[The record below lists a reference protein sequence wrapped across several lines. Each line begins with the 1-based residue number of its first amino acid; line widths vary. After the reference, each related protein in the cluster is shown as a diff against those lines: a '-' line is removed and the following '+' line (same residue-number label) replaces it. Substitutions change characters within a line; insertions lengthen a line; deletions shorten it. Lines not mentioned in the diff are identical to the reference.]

1 MSASWDSDL
10 SSIIEKTNNNLK
22 LLRKIGD
29 KPQVRSPDVSVT
41 AAGHPSARPRAFV
54 GAQEDAGSTSSRGSA
69 RPRAFIR
76 GDDDTSSMGSRG
88 SARPKAYV
96 RGDDDTGSMGSHTS
110 ARPKAF
116 IRADDDSGSVSSRAS
131 ARPKAFIRPDDD
143 VGSASSRA
151 SARPKAFIRA
161 DDDSGSVSSRASAR
175 PKAFIRGDD
184 DTGSMSSRSSARPK
198 AFVRGDDDTGS
209 MNSSQGIGRSRL
221 DSGSSSGRPHV
232 GIAGGG
238 GLTAAMLQQHRATAT
253 GGTGLGM
260 ADLGAQ
266 RSRFDLDETRSMSG
280 VSASRLRRPLGANGR
295 VPHAR
300 GLGASMGPRI
310 RVPDAD
316 IPSDAPNHM
325 VDEIKKSLETHFAS
339 RNGAVDKKVA
349 DLRTDVAG
357 LTTQTSS
364 LSSQISELRDAVL
377 VSANSSPSI
386 NAPSASDPKIFAS
399 VQANA
404 AAIARLEEHSAD
416 LLGRKVSVDRE
427 LTELGSRVKAL
438 SSATMKIPTLED
450 NVEALVANRQKQEQG
465 LFKLADRVQLMHR
478 QMGSLV
484 DMKAV
489 ENLLSIRLTREFRE
503 MEDRLAQNVVR
514 MAEKMELKVQ
524 SMEKQSFSQRQES
537 LAALKSDLTDDIQR
551 LQSSALRKSDLL
563 PLQNAQTQ
571 SKEDVAQLSSA
582 LDRQEKKLQDAK
594 LANAALRDELAD
606 ARTELNKALQSQ
618 QRSTS
623 ALMEE
628 KLEQITTKSKEKS
641 SKVDDQLS
649 ELAKKQKKLEEATK
663 TLQET
668 MTQVKAE
675 AGQRWSRSSADREEE
690 NDKLRQRLA
699 RSVAE
704 LEALATTK
712 AEVERRFT
720 SEEQN
725 FQSRL
730 KELRVT
736 LTETEKQKESQRL
749 ELMQKLQEESKLM
762 GVAQGK
768 NSLLETLLAR
778 EKAENEEKNELVRKS
793 KKEVTEVREQIRNLE
808 SEKEKKVRQLTSELQ
823 AKQTQVGLLTKTLKR
838 IETASAKMLDL
849 SKREAK
855 TVRRVK
861 ATKEHELF
869 IAQLKLKEMERVA
882 QALQNGDEMKKQ
894 AALTAAST
902 EERKEL
908 EKLLLESQLE
918 KDELKQELEEM
929 TEELNAAKESQ
940 KVIMEDTI
948 TKLSSDYDDKISE
961 LKQQIADKEHAMRQ
975 LRDTLVEKSNLDA
988 LEDELAALRD
998 EKNDLLEQ
1006 IQRAQIEHER
1016 VTLKTETNLRLE
1028 HATEFAAMKAKFEE
1042 RISELE
1048 GAKSELEK
1056 TKTTVAELEKE
1067 LKEQEALHQREVA
1080 TRTDEIK
1087 EARSKIDECTA
1098 QILDLEETKARLEGD
1113 VSQMEANIGGASAE
1127 QEEELEAIKSQM
1139 QTEVEKLRAELALVS
1154 STLEE
1159 KQTQLREAKLSD
1171 ESNRQRLVEMA
1182 MAQEEMQSRYVS
1194 QIDSLTLKLN
1204 QERENSRAR
1213 EQDLEDTI
1221 DKLNAD
1227 VKTLKTESSKE
1238 LEAARSELTDQ
1249 MTELTAT
1256 LKASQHR
1263 EQQLQSRLKRI
1274 LEELVQAANASGESE
1289 VAQDAEMSDDEA
1301 ITHHLDALY
1310 ATHRRT
1316 AHELDRLQ
1324 AEYELTVKQ
1333 AAADSA
1339 TAQELDNQV
1348 KEHETQINELE
1359 SVVEQLREEL
1369 KEQYHKSAVIAKGS
1383 DEFSD
1388 EMATLR
1394 EEKRQLERQLQEE
1407 ERDREIREVSYQ
1419 RRTEMKERE
1428 VEELRN
1434 ENKTL
1439 TAAVAAVREKI
1450 RAVENVK
1457 FNDLGSLQNKLKDLE
1472 ERTAALQL
1480 DEKSVAN
1487 LEQDF
1492 TATRHEIVTLTAE
1505 VQSLYQKLTAC
1516 CGIVEW
1522 SELRAS
1528 VFDEEEKLTR
1538 VRSENARELAKVES
1552 VEQEVLTNAEFLNAL
1567 LVAHGS
1573 TGGDGDLLNDFR
1585 WMQKYASIAPEIVEK
1600 LRTVETRLRDAVL
1613 DDSTWPFQGAS
1624 KVPEGA
1630 ARPPKSQKSAVDGAA
1645 IALALEKAREDY
1657 FSETSDGAD
1666 EELQHDV
1673 DQPDVEQEGL
1683 AAQEGEGASLAHV
1696 DVEDQGSIGAL
1707 SHDDSGG
1714 TCAADDLVVAEHVVH
1729 DEQDRSREKH
1739 FDDEELS
1746 VTSEQDRI
1754 DEDGLESRVDRKT
1767 DETTNARIEAGF
1779 SGDGEDDDDMAE
1791 EVERRVL
1798 EHSSKQVNPRI
1809 DNECDDSDEFAT
1821 TIVHVET
1828 EEQSAADAEE
1838 ADELDPLEE
1847 SSFDNAVIA
1856 ALESREAYSTPD
1868 LISSRTNQRCEVEA
1882 DSEAYVAQDAITESS
1897 FDESMLSDNDEAN
1910 CDDVHQVGSYSAL
1923 PSERV
1928 FQSNNSF
1935 LSMESGAE
1943 VVEGSSPNIGQLEQ
1957 DNGVEASSASR
1968 NPAGQLAEELGELK
1982 ESATSKELE
1991 KSAREHEEESAPD
2004 EARGDEDHVVTE
2016 LSSTVRRTPLGD
2028 FDGKSWKNAETKPSH
2043 HVDNALDELSASGDR
2058 DVLVERSREGN
2069 ELEQSVGHDHSE
2081 DMGQST
2087 SSLRGITHR
2096 AEGASYLGDDTA
2108 VATCSLSV
2116 EDDASM
2122 ESLDESE
2129 EHSTASDAIVAHED
2143 GNVEAFSS
2151 SLASGLPEN
2160 GSSTGRTL
2168 DIHPH
2173 GSKDDGIHTDRREAV
2188 VFRSDILES
2197 SFNPDVQSDFDDEA
2211 SAELSTLPIKRQ
2223 DEAEDEW
2230 SQEQLR
2236 VAEHSL
2242 DGALVPEDDEKAAT
2256 GTLAS
2261 DPAPPLT
2268 LSIED
2273 DENSV
2278 EETMAAQS
2286 QPIASLNRF
2295 GMGSRRFNL
2304 EEDDEM
2310 DEIERLLLDQSAT
2323 SLQKRQQRSGR
2334 SSTMDDE
2341 DEIGEPSL
2349 QYRGNESDEFGEES
2363 MRSKD
2368 DNEFEEDL
2376 SIDDS
2381 DSNTLAD
2388 QHDEDSAAAE
2398 LPTTGRRSELSE
2410 SCDEANTKNMSAS
2423 SFEGVETKRLH
2434 EEHAA
2439 ISSEIGLDQLAAS
2452 IASAESEE
2460 STPSAGNNT
2469 AAASSYAQYSE
2480 ASLERASRHT
2490 YDDTLAFQSADDD
2503 TEPIALENSFD
2514 GGMQSD
2520 GASPMPRRLEDG
2532 DSSEEETMPVQTL
2545 PTFLASLSRFGTG
2558 SRRSNLEEDDEM
2570 DEIERLLLDQSA
2582 SSMQK
2587 RQQQPG
2593 RSSTMD
2599 DDDEFGE
2606 SSLQSRG
2613 EESDEFGEESMR
2625 SKDDNEFVDVLKR
2638 SGDDTVDVLSA
2649 HDKQL
2654 LPSSLTRRRLTE
2666 EYEGNEVSEELTS
2679 AMRRTPSEESAA
2691 SLKNVEHEPSHEDNE
2706 LEQSAAS
2713 IASGDYAEELEES
2726 ASSVQSTT
2734 QRYKGK
2740 NCNISVA
2747 RADTEQLDASNS
2759 FDNDAATDDLYTYAT
2774 DPLQGSALSV
2784 DNDGSDLEESSSS
2797 LASGSRGEDAP
2808 ARATHDDASYTNRD
2822 AVVESR
2828 PDPLESSFDADVE
2841 PDGDDEA
2848 RASFDTEIAT
2858 QPTKHREEADDK
2870 WRDEQ
2875 LRHEHP
2881 PSRFM
2886 AGEEESDVDDNE
2898 PARTP
2903 AMTLRTEED
2912 KSSEEET
2919 RPLQTQPTF
2928 SASLTRLGMSSRRLN
2943 LEEDDE
2949 MDEIERSLLHQRAS
2963 SRQERQQQPRPGAR
2977 DDEGEFGESSVQSRD
2992 DEEDA
2997 IGGDSIRSHEDNN
3010 ECGDVL
3016 TRPRGNEFDAR
3027 SIQHDEETGRQQS
3040 NQVTGGTRHQVS
3052 DDDDEVGEDDAL
3064 EASPARFDEGAL
3076 AASFDEDTELELA
3089 AAGIP
3094 SSHQAE
3100 EITTFKESTSSM
3112 RSGDQHVTHGNALQN
3127 SVVMMDRIELAHG
3140 EATKPSLADSDF
3152 ENDTGL
3158 HTDGVEHST
3167 SSFDTTAVA
3176 FEEDEGNAPEA
3187 SSSCLAS
3194 EARDNYSR
3202 SSTGRTSDI
3211 QPHDSEDDGIHTD
3224 RGEAVVYRS
3233 DILESSFDPDVQS
3246 DFDDEASAELST
3258 LPIKRQD
3265 EAEDEWSQEQLRVA
3279 EHSLDGALVPED
3291 DEKAA
3296 TGTLAS
3302 DPAPPLT
3309 LSIEDDE
3316 NSVEETMAAQSQPIA
3331 SLNRF
3336 GMGSR
3341 RFNLE
3346 EDDEMDEI
3354 ERLLLDQ
3361 SATSLQKRQ
3370 QRSGRSSTMDDEDEI
3385 GEPSL
3390 QYRGNESDE
3399 FGEESMRSKDDN
3411 EFEEDLSIDDSD
3423 SNTLADQ
3430 HDEDSAAAE
3439 LPTTGRRSELSE
3451 SCDEANT
3458 KNMSASS
3465 FEGVETK
3472 RLHEEH
3478 ATIRSEIELDQ
3489 SAASIASAESEESTP
3504 SAGNNTAAASSYAQY
3519 SEASLERASRHTN
3532 DDTLAFQSADDDTEP
3547 NPLENSFDEGM
3558 QSDGASPIA
3567 RRLEEGDSSEEETMA
3582 VQTQLTFSASLSRFG
3597 TGSRRSNLEEDDEMD
3612 EIERLLLDQSASS
3625 MQKRQQ
3631 QPGRS
3636 STMDDEDEI
3645 GESSLQSRGEESDEF
3660 GEESMRSKDD
3670 NEFVDVSKR
3679 SGDDTVDV
3687 LSAHDKQLLPSS
3699 LTRRRLTEEYEGN
3712 EVSEELTSAMRRTP
3726 SEESAASLKNVEH
3739 EPPHED
3745 NELEQ
3750 SAASIASGDY
3760 AEELEESASSVQST
3774 TQRYKGK
3781 NCNISVARADTEQLD
3796 ASNSFDNDAATDDLY
3811 TYATDPLQGSALS
3824 VDNDGSDLEE
3834 SSSSLASGSRGEDA
3848 PARATLDDAS
3858 YTNRD
3863 AVVES
3868 RPDPL
3873 ESSFDADV
3881 EPDGDDEA
3889 RASFDTEIATQPTKH
3904 REEADDKWRDEQL
3917 RHEHPPSRFMA
3928 GEEESDVDD
3937 NEPARTPAMTLRT
3950 EEDKSSEEETRPL
3963 QTQPTFSA
3971 SLTRLGMSSRRLNLE
3986 EDDEMDEIERLLLHQ
4001 RASSRQ
4007 ERQQQPRPGA
4017 RDDEGEF
4024 GESSV
4029 QSRDDE
4035 EDAIGGDSIRSHE
4048 DNNECG
4054 DVLTRPRGNEF
4065 DARSIQH
4072 DEETGRQQSNQV
4084 TGGTRHQVSDD
4095 DDEVGEDDALEASP
4109 ARFDEGALAA
4119 SFDEDTELELAAAGI
4134 PSSHQAEEITT
4145 FKESTSSMRSGDQ
4158 HVTHGNAL
4166 QNSVV
4171 MMDRIELAHGEATK
4185 PSLADSDF
4193 ENDTGLHTD
4202 GVEHSTSSFDT
4213 TAVAFEEDE
4222 GNAPEASS
4230 SCLASEARDNY
4241 SRSSTG
4247 RTSDIQPHDS
4257 EDDGIHTDR
4266 GEAVV
4271 YRSDILESS
4280 FDPDVQSDFDD
4291 EASAELSTLPI
4302 KRQDEAEDEW
4312 SQEQLRVAEH
4322 SLDGALVPEDDE
4334 KAATG
4339 TLASDPAPPLT
4350 LSIEDDENSVEETMA
4365 AQSQPIAS
4373 LNRFGMGSR
4382 RFNLEEDDEMDEI
4395 ERLLLD
4401 QSATSLQK
4409 RQQRSGRSSTMD
4421 DEDEIG
4427 EPSLQY
4433 RGNESDEFGEESMR
4447 SKDDNEFEEDLAI
4460 DESDSNTL
4468 ADQHDEDSAAAELPT
4483 TGRRSELSESCDKAN
4498 ARNISAS
4505 SFEGLETKRL
4515 HEEHATIRSEIELDQ
4530 LAASI
4535 ASAESEEPTPSAGND
4550 AVAASRSQTQYSEA
4564 PLERASRHTYDDTLA
4579 FQSDD
4584 DDTEPN
4590 PLENSFDEGMQS
4602 DGASPIARRLEDGDS
4617 SEEETMPVQTQSTF
4631 SASLSRFGT
4640 GSRRSNLE
4648 EDDETDEIERLIL
4661 DQSASSMQK
4670 RQQQPG
4676 RSSRPGT
4683 TDEDDEFGE
4692 LSLPSRGDESD
4703 EFTDNSIRS
4712 REENELEGVSTRQW
4726 DNAFAVRSTRSN
4738 EARQQ
4743 QGERFTRPNATD
4755 DEDELAELSRESH
4768 TDDIEFGK
4776 DSLRLRAH
4784 QDEKGETLIRSRS
4797 HEEDDFGE
4805 ASIGSRDGEPV
4816 EVANTS
4822 RLHGEGGWNLRETNE
4837 LSQALSSLR
4846 GEHELGRTPIHSYL
4860 QEENEHD
4867 ESTLRSHRKETPAGL
4882 SDSRE
4887 DYEFGEASMRSG
4899 SDEDDD
4905 DFGEMSIPLQEEEP
4919 AAPPAPSRLLNVR
4932 DVEYSTRPANFSGRD
4947 VVSYHEG
4954 LMHSPVKPSNNTT
4967 AAASHNDSASEVE
4980 RDYMD
4985 DSFDLDESLEEQE
4998 DGDERDV

>member
-736 LTETEKQKESQRL
+736 LTDTEKQKEAQRL

-838 IETASAKMLDL
+838 IETASAKLLDL

-929 TEELNAAKESQ
+929 TEEFNAAKESQ

-961 LKQQIADKEHAMRQ
+961 LKQQIADKEQAMRQ

-1042 RISELE
+1042 RILELE

-1171 ESNRQRLVEMA
+1171 EFNRQRLVEMA

-1407 ERDREIREVSYQ
+1407 ERDREKREVSYQ

-1613 DDSTWPFQGAS
+1613 DDSTWLFQGAS

-2016 LSSTVRRTPLGD
+2016 LSSTVRRIPLGD

-2069 ELEQSVGHDHSE
+2069 ELEQSPHDSE
-2081 DMGQST
+2081 
-2087 SSLRGITHR
+2087 
-2096 AEGASYLGDDTA
+2096 
-2108 VATCSLSV
+2108 
-2116 EDDASM
+2116 
-2122 ESLDESE
+2122 
-2129 EHSTASDAIVAHED
+2129 
-2143 GNVEAFSS
+2143 
-2151 SLASGLPEN
+2151 
-2160 GSSTGRTL
+2160 
-2168 DIHPH
+2168 
-2173 GSKDDGIHTDRREAV
+2173 DDGIHTDRREAV

-2197 SFNPDVQSDFDDEA
+2197 SFDPDVQSDFNDEA

-2261 DPAPPLT
+2261 DPAPPLA

-2278 EETMAAQS
+2278 EETMAAQT

-2310 DEIERLLLDQSAT
+2310 DEIERLLLDQMT
-2323 SLQKRQQRSGR
+2323 SSEKSQ
-2334 SSTMDDE
+2334 
-2341 DEIGEPSL
+2341 
-2349 QYRGNESDEFGEES
+2349 

-2376 SIDDS
+2376 AIDES

-2410 SCDEANTKNMSAS
+2410 SCDEANTKN
-2423 SFEGVETKRLH
+2423 
-2434 EEHAA
+2434 
-2439 ISSEIGLDQLAAS
+2439 I
-2452 IASAESEE
+2452 
-2460 STPSAGNNT
+2460 
-2469 AAASSYAQYSE
+2469 
-2480 ASLERASRHT
+2480 
-2490 YDDTLAFQSADDD
+2490 
-2503 TEPIALENSFD
+2503 
-2514 GGMQSD
+2514 
-2520 GASPMPRRLEDG
+2520 
-2532 DSSEEETMPVQTL
+2532 
-2545 PTFLASLSRFGTG
+2545 
-2558 SRRSNLEEDDEM
+2558 
-2570 DEIERLLLDQSA
+2570 
-2582 SSMQK
+2582 
-2587 RQQQPG
+2587 
-2593 RSSTMD
+2593 
-2599 DDDEFGE
+2599 
-2606 SSLQSRG
+2606 
-2613 EESDEFGEESMR
+2613 
-2625 SKDDNEFVDVLKR
+2625 
-2638 SGDDTVDVLSA
+2638 
-2649 HDKQL
+2649 
-2654 LPSSLTRRRLTE
+2654 
-2666 EYEGNEVSEELTS
+2666 
-2679 AMRRTPSEESAA
+2679 
-2691 SLKNVEHEPSHEDNE
+2691 
-2706 LEQSAAS
+2706 
-2713 IASGDYAEELEES
+2713 
-2726 ASSVQSTT
+2726 
-2734 QRYKGK
+2734 
-2740 NCNISVA
+2740 
-2747 RADTEQLDASNS
+2747 
-2759 FDNDAATDDLYTYAT
+2759 
-2774 DPLQGSALSV
+2774 
-2784 DNDGSDLEESSSS
+2784 
-2797 LASGSRGEDAP
+2797 
-2808 ARATHDDASYTNRD
+2808 
-2822 AVVESR
+2822 
-2828 PDPLESSFDADVE
+2828 
-2841 PDGDDEA
+2841 
-2848 RASFDTEIAT
+2848 
-2858 QPTKHREEADDK
+2858 
-2870 WRDEQ
+2870 
-2875 LRHEHP
+2875 
-2881 PSRFM
+2881 
-2886 AGEEESDVDDNE
+2886 
-2898 PARTP
+2898 
-2903 AMTLRTEED
+2903 
-2912 KSSEEET
+2912 
-2919 RPLQTQPTF
+2919 
-2928 SASLTRLGMSSRRLN
+2928 
-2943 LEEDDE
+2943 
-2949 MDEIERSLLHQRAS
+2949 
-2963 SRQERQQQPRPGAR
+2963 
-2977 DDEGEFGESSVQSRD
+2977 
-2992 DEEDA
+2992 
-2997 IGGDSIRSHEDNN
+2997 
-3010 ECGDVL
+3010 
-3016 TRPRGNEFDAR
+3016 
-3027 SIQHDEETGRQQS
+3027 
-3040 NQVTGGTRHQVS
+3040 
-3052 DDDDEVGEDDAL
+3052 
-3064 EASPARFDEGAL
+3064 
-3076 AASFDEDTELELA
+3076 
-3089 AAGIP
+3089 
-3094 SSHQAE
+3094 
-3100 EITTFKESTSSM
+3100 
-3112 RSGDQHVTHGNALQN
+3112 
-3127 SVVMMDRIELAHG
+3127 
-3140 EATKPSLADSDF
+3140 
-3152 ENDTGL
+3152 
-3158 HTDGVEHST
+3158 
-3167 SSFDTTAVA
+3167 
-3176 FEEDEGNAPEA
+3176 
-3187 SSSCLAS
+3187 
-3194 EARDNYSR
+3194 
-3202 SSTGRTSDI
+3202 
-3211 QPHDSEDDGIHTD
+3211 
-3224 RGEAVVYRS
+3224 
-3233 DILESSFDPDVQS
+3233 
-3246 DFDDEASAELST
+3246 
-3258 LPIKRQD
+3258 
-3265 EAEDEWSQEQLRVA
+3265 
-3279 EHSLDGALVPED
+3279 
-3291 DEKAA
+3291 
-3296 TGTLAS
+3296 
-3302 DPAPPLT
+3302 
-3309 LSIEDDE
+3309 
-3316 NSVEETMAAQSQPIA
+3316 
-3331 SLNRF
+3331 
-3336 GMGSR
+3336 
-3341 RFNLE
+3341 
-3346 EDDEMDEI
+3346 
-3354 ERLLLDQ
+3354 
-3361 SATSLQKRQ
+3361 
-3370 QRSGRSSTMDDEDEI
+3370 
-3385 GEPSL
+3385 
-3390 QYRGNESDE
+3390 
-3399 FGEESMRSKDDN
+3399 
-3411 EFEEDLSIDDSD
+3411 
-3423 SNTLADQ
+3423 
-3430 HDEDSAAAE
+3430 
-3439 LPTTGRRSELSE
+3439 
-3451 SCDEANT
+3451 
-3458 KNMSASS
+3458 SASS

-3636 STMDDEDEI
+3636 STMDDDDEF

-3889 RASFDTEIATQPTKH
+3889 RASYDTEIATQPTKH
-3904 REEADDKWRDEQL
+3904 REEADDKWSDEQL
-3917 RHEHPPSRFMA
+3917 RHAHPPGRFMA

-3937 NEPARTPAMTLRT
+3937 NEPARTPAMTLRM
-3950 EEDKSSEEETRPL
+3950 EEDESSEETRPV

-3986 EDDEMDEIERLLLHQ
+3986 EDDEMDEIERLLLDQ

-4007 ERQQQPRPGA
+4007 KRQQQPRPGA

-4048 DNNECG
+4048 DDNECG
-4054 DVLTRPRGNEF
+4054 GVLTRPRGNEF

-4072 DEETGRQQSNQV
+4072 DEEIGRQHGDQV

-4109 ARFDEGALAA
+4109 ARFDEGAIAA

-4166 QNSVV
+4166 QDSAAR
-4171 MMDRIELAHGEATK
+4171 MDTIELAHGEATK
-4185 PSLADSDF
+4185 PSVEDSVSDV
-4193 ENDTGLHTD
+4193 EKDTGLHTD
-4202 GVEHSTSSFDT
+4202 GVEHATSSFDT

-4222 GNAPEASS
+4222 GNASEASS

-4266 GEAVV
+4266 REAVV
-4271 YRSDILESS
+4271 SRSDILESS
-4280 FDPDVQSDFDD
+4280 FDPDVQSDFND

-4421 DEDEIG
+4421 DEDEFG
-4427 EPSLQY
+4427 ESSLQ
-4433 RGNESDEFGEESMR
+4433 
-4447 SKDDNEFEEDLAI
+4447 
-4460 DESDSNTL
+4460 
-4468 ADQHDEDSAAAELPT
+4468 
-4483 TGRRSELSESCDKAN
+4483 
-4498 ARNISAS
+4498 
-4505 SFEGLETKRL
+4505 
-4515 HEEHATIRSEIELDQ
+4515 
-4530 LAASI
+4530 
-4535 ASAESEEPTPSAGND
+4535 
-4550 AVAASRSQTQYSEA
+4550 
-4564 PLERASRHTYDDTLA
+4564 
-4579 FQSDD
+4579 
-4584 DDTEPN
+4584 
-4590 PLENSFDEGMQS
+4590 
-4602 DGASPIARRLEDGDS
+4602 
-4617 SEEETMPVQTQSTF
+4617 
-4631 SASLSRFGT
+4631 
-4640 GSRRSNLE
+4640 
-4648 EDDETDEIERLIL
+4648 
-4661 DQSASSMQK
+4661 
-4670 RQQQPG
+4670 
-4676 RSSRPGT
+4676 
-4683 TDEDDEFGE
+4683 
-4692 LSLPSRGDESD
+4692 SRGDESD
-4703 EFTDNSIRS
+4703 EFSGNSSS

-4726 DNAFAVRSTRSN
+4726 DSAFAVRSTRSN

-4743 QGERFTRPNATD
+4743 Q
-4755 DEDELAELSRESH
+4755 AELSRESH

-4784 QDEKGETLIRSRS
+4784 HGEEGETLIRSRS
-4797 HEEDDFGE
+4797 HEEEKFEE

-4846 GEHELGRTPIHSYL
+4846 GEHELADRMKMTT
-4860 QEENEHD
+4860 
-4867 ESTLRSHRKETPAGL
+4867 TLARCRSRSRKKSQQLLLHRHA
-4882 SDSRE
+4882 
-4887 DYEFGEASMRSG
+4887 Y
-4899 SDEDDD
+4899 
-4905 DFGEMSIPLQEEEP
+4905 
-4919 AAPPAPSRLLNVR
+4919 
-4932 DVEYSTRPANFSGRD
+4932 
-4947 VVSYHEG
+4947 
-4954 LMHSPVKPSNNTT
+4954 
-4967 AAASHNDSASEVE
+4967 
-4980 RDYMD
+4980 
-4985 DSFDLDESLEEQE
+4985 
-4998 DGDERDV
+4998 

>member
-961 LKQQIADKEHAMRQ
+961 LKQQIADKEQAMRQ

-1407 ERDREIREVSYQ
+1407 ERDREKREVSYQ

-1613 DDSTWPFQGAS
+1613 DDSTWLFQGAS

-1754 DEDGLESRVDRKT
+1754 DEDGLESR
-1767 DETTNARIEAGF
+1767 TTNARIEAGF

-2016 LSSTVRRTPLGD
+2016 LSSTVRRIPLGD

-2143 GNVEAFSS
+2143 GNVEASSS
-2151 SLASGLPEN
+2151 SLASEARDN
-2160 GSSTGRTL
+2160 YNKSSTGRTS
-2168 DIHPH
+2168 DIQPH
-2173 GSKDDGIHTDRREAV
+2173 DSEDDGIHTDRREAV

-2197 SFNPDVQSDFDDEA
+2197 SFDPDVQSDFNDEA

-2261 DPAPPLT
+2261 DPAPPLA

-2278 EETMAAQS
+2278 EETMAAQT

-2376 SIDDS
+2376 AIDES

-2410 SCDEANTKNMSAS
+2410 SCDEANTKN
-2423 SFEGVETKRLH
+2423 
-2434 EEHAA
+2434 
-2439 ISSEIGLDQLAAS
+2439 I
-2452 IASAESEE
+2452 
-2460 STPSAGNNT
+2460 
-2469 AAASSYAQYSE
+2469 
-2480 ASLERASRHT
+2480 
-2490 YDDTLAFQSADDD
+2490 
-2503 TEPIALENSFD
+2503 
-2514 GGMQSD
+2514 
-2520 GASPMPRRLEDG
+2520 
-2532 DSSEEETMPVQTL
+2532 
-2545 PTFLASLSRFGTG
+2545 
-2558 SRRSNLEEDDEM
+2558 
-2570 DEIERLLLDQSA
+2570 
-2582 SSMQK
+2582 
-2587 RQQQPG
+2587 
-2593 RSSTMD
+2593 
-2599 DDDEFGE
+2599 
-2606 SSLQSRG
+2606 
-2613 EESDEFGEESMR
+2613 
-2625 SKDDNEFVDVLKR
+2625 
-2638 SGDDTVDVLSA
+2638 
-2649 HDKQL
+2649 
-2654 LPSSLTRRRLTE
+2654 
-2666 EYEGNEVSEELTS
+2666 
-2679 AMRRTPSEESAA
+2679 
-2691 SLKNVEHEPSHEDNE
+2691 
-2706 LEQSAAS
+2706 
-2713 IASGDYAEELEES
+2713 
-2726 ASSVQSTT
+2726 
-2734 QRYKGK
+2734 
-2740 NCNISVA
+2740 
-2747 RADTEQLDASNS
+2747 
-2759 FDNDAATDDLYTYAT
+2759 
-2774 DPLQGSALSV
+2774 
-2784 DNDGSDLEESSSS
+2784 
-2797 LASGSRGEDAP
+2797 
-2808 ARATHDDASYTNRD
+2808 
-2822 AVVESR
+2822 
-2828 PDPLESSFDADVE
+2828 
-2841 PDGDDEA
+2841 
-2848 RASFDTEIAT
+2848 
-2858 QPTKHREEADDK
+2858 
-2870 WRDEQ
+2870 
-2875 LRHEHP
+2875 
-2881 PSRFM
+2881 
-2886 AGEEESDVDDNE
+2886 
-2898 PARTP
+2898 
-2903 AMTLRTEED
+2903 
-2912 KSSEEET
+2912 
-2919 RPLQTQPTF
+2919 
-2928 SASLTRLGMSSRRLN
+2928 
-2943 LEEDDE
+2943 
-2949 MDEIERSLLHQRAS
+2949 
-2963 SRQERQQQPRPGAR
+2963 
-2977 DDEGEFGESSVQSRD
+2977 
-2992 DEEDA
+2992 
-2997 IGGDSIRSHEDNN
+2997 
-3010 ECGDVL
+3010 
-3016 TRPRGNEFDAR
+3016 
-3027 SIQHDEETGRQQS
+3027 
-3040 NQVTGGTRHQVS
+3040 
-3052 DDDDEVGEDDAL
+3052 
-3064 EASPARFDEGAL
+3064 
-3076 AASFDEDTELELA
+3076 
-3089 AAGIP
+3089 
-3094 SSHQAE
+3094 
-3100 EITTFKESTSSM
+3100 
-3112 RSGDQHVTHGNALQN
+3112 
-3127 SVVMMDRIELAHG
+3127 
-3140 EATKPSLADSDF
+3140 
-3152 ENDTGL
+3152 
-3158 HTDGVEHST
+3158 
-3167 SSFDTTAVA
+3167 
-3176 FEEDEGNAPEA
+3176 
-3187 SSSCLAS
+3187 
-3194 EARDNYSR
+3194 
-3202 SSTGRTSDI
+3202 
-3211 QPHDSEDDGIHTD
+3211 
-3224 RGEAVVYRS
+3224 
-3233 DILESSFDPDVQS
+3233 
-3246 DFDDEASAELST
+3246 
-3258 LPIKRQD
+3258 
-3265 EAEDEWSQEQLRVA
+3265 
-3279 EHSLDGALVPED
+3279 
-3291 DEKAA
+3291 
-3296 TGTLAS
+3296 
-3302 DPAPPLT
+3302 
-3309 LSIEDDE
+3309 
-3316 NSVEETMAAQSQPIA
+3316 
-3331 SLNRF
+3331 
-3336 GMGSR
+3336 
-3341 RFNLE
+3341 
-3346 EDDEMDEI
+3346 
-3354 ERLLLDQ
+3354 
-3361 SATSLQKRQ
+3361 
-3370 QRSGRSSTMDDEDEI
+3370 
-3385 GEPSL
+3385 
-3390 QYRGNESDE
+3390 
-3399 FGEESMRSKDDN
+3399 
-3411 EFEEDLSIDDSD
+3411 
-3423 SNTLADQ
+3423 
-3430 HDEDSAAAE
+3430 
-3439 LPTTGRRSELSE
+3439 
-3451 SCDEANT
+3451 
-3458 KNMSASS
+3458 SASS

-3636 STMDDEDEI
+3636 STMDDDDEF

-3889 RASFDTEIATQPTKH
+3889 RASYDTEIATQPTKH
-3904 REEADDKWRDEQL
+3904 REEADDKWSDEQL
-3917 RHEHPPSRFMA
+3917 RHAHPPGRFMA

-3937 NEPARTPAMTLRT
+3937 NEPARTPAMTLRM
-3950 EEDKSSEEETRPL
+3950 EEDESSEETRPV

-3986 EDDEMDEIERLLLHQ
+3986 EDDEMDEIERLLLDQ

-4007 ERQQQPRPGA
+4007 KRQQQPRPGA

-4048 DNNECG
+4048 DDNECG
-4054 DVLTRPRGNEF
+4054 GVLTRPRGNEF

-4072 DEETGRQQSNQV
+4072 DEEIGRQHGDQV

-4109 ARFDEGALAA
+4109 ARFDEGAIAA

-4166 QNSVV
+4166 QDSAAR
-4171 MMDRIELAHGEATK
+4171 MDTIELAHGEATK
-4185 PSLADSDF
+4185 PSVEDSVSDV
-4193 ENDTGLHTD
+4193 EKDTGLHTD
-4202 GVEHSTSSFDT
+4202 GVEHATSSFDT

-4222 GNAPEASS
+4222 GNASEASS

-4266 GEAVV
+4266 REAVV
-4271 YRSDILESS
+4271 SRSDILESS
-4280 FDPDVQSDFDD
+4280 FDPDVQSDFND

-4421 DEDEIG
+4421 DEDEFG
-4427 EPSLQY
+4427 ESSLQ
-4433 RGNESDEFGEESMR
+4433 
-4447 SKDDNEFEEDLAI
+4447 
-4460 DESDSNTL
+4460 
-4468 ADQHDEDSAAAELPT
+4468 
-4483 TGRRSELSESCDKAN
+4483 
-4498 ARNISAS
+4498 
-4505 SFEGLETKRL
+4505 
-4515 HEEHATIRSEIELDQ
+4515 
-4530 LAASI
+4530 
-4535 ASAESEEPTPSAGND
+4535 
-4550 AVAASRSQTQYSEA
+4550 
-4564 PLERASRHTYDDTLA
+4564 
-4579 FQSDD
+4579 
-4584 DDTEPN
+4584 
-4590 PLENSFDEGMQS
+4590 
-4602 DGASPIARRLEDGDS
+4602 
-4617 SEEETMPVQTQSTF
+4617 
-4631 SASLSRFGT
+4631 
-4640 GSRRSNLE
+4640 
-4648 EDDETDEIERLIL
+4648 
-4661 DQSASSMQK
+4661 
-4670 RQQQPG
+4670 
-4676 RSSRPGT
+4676 
-4683 TDEDDEFGE
+4683 
-4692 LSLPSRGDESD
+4692 SRGDESD
-4703 EFTDNSIRS
+4703 EFSGNSSS

-4726 DNAFAVRSTRSN
+4726 DSAFAVRSTRSN

-4743 QGERFTRPNATD
+4743 QGERFTRPNVTD
-4755 DEDELAELSRESH
+4755 DDDELAELSRESH

-4784 QDEKGETLIRSRS
+4784 HGEEGETLIRSRS
-4797 HEEDDFGE
+4797 HEEEKFEE

-4947 VVSYHEG
+4947 VVSYHES